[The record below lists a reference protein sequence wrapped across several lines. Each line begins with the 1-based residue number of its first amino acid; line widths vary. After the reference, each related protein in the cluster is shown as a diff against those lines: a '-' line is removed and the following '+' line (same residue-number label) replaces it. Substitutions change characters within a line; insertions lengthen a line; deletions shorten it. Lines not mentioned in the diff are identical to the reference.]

1 MDRETVLK
9 VLAERR
15 PEWEKYDVDSLAVFG
30 SFARDEAG
38 DSSDLDVLVEF
49 RHEPTYRSYMGLKF
63 YLEDLFGRTVDV
75 VTPEGLRPQ
84 LRKLVEREALRVA

>member
-9 VLAERR
+9 LLSERR
-15 PEWEKYDVDSLAVFG
+15 PEWEKYDVGSLAVFG

-38 DSSDLDVLVEF
+38 DDSDLDVLVEF
-49 RHEPTYRSYMGLKF
+49 RHEPTYQTYMGLKF